1 MTPERYEALAED
13 ALNVGAKL
21 LEYGADMNKVFGT
34 MQFILG
40 QTDGGPADIFVMGEV
55 EKEFSDHPDY
65 SGDHQAFLN
74 DWWDGL
80 TSESGREMLA
90 RYVDFEKSYLDVE
103 EEKPETF
110 EVYVATFGM
119 GMAGIIDGGRVE
131 EVKKQGLD
139 VYRVELSTD
148 KKL

>member
-21 LEYGADMNKVFGT
+21 LEYGADMDKVFGT

-55 EKEFSDHPDY
+55 DKEFADHPDY
-65 SGDHQAFLN
+65 ERHEDFTS
-74 DWWDGL
+74 DWWDNL
-80 TSESGREMLA
+80 TDDEGREMLA
-90 RYVDFEKSYLDVE
+90 RYVDFEKNYLDVE
-103 EEKPETF
+103 EKKPETF